1 MTEWLPLI
9 LYAAAHSAVP
19 LLIAGLGELITEKS
33 GVLNL
38 GVEGMMLV
46 GAVFAFIAASIS
58 GSLAF
63 GLLAAVVAGGLMAL
77 FFALLTVGLRA
88 NQVACGLALTIF
100 GAGLSAFVGLDFEG
114 KTLPGFV
121 IAADSPLAFLAH
133 DKLLHNVA
141 LLFGIVMLLL
151 TMRFLTSSR
160 AGLILRAC
168 GENHDAAKRMG
179 YPVSSIRAAAVVY
192 GGVMAA
198 LAGAY
203 LSVVYTPLW
212 AQGMTA
218 GRGWIVLALVVFA
231 SWRPMRLA
239 AGALLFGFVGILNFS
254 LQNWGVSIPPQFLAM
269 APYLATIAA
278 LTLISWKLRQ
288 NRPTDY
294 PSCLTRPLP
303 LAD

>member
-1 MTEWLPLI
+1 MEWLPLI

-38 GVEGMMLV
+38 GVEGLMLV
-46 GAVFAFIAASIS
+46 GAVFAFIVAHES
-58 GSLAF
+58 GSVVLGLTAAAF
-63 GLLAAVVAGGLMAL
+63 AGALMAL

-100 GAGLSAFVGLDFEG
+100 GAGFSAFVGLDYEG
-114 KTLPGFV
+114 KTLTAFSIGE
-121 IAADSPLAFLAH
+121 DSVLSFLAH
-133 DKLLHNVA
+133 DKLAHNLA
-141 LLFGIVMLLL
+141 LLFGIVMLFL
-151 TMRFLTSSR
+151 TWRFLNHSR

-179 YPVSSIRAAAVVY
+179 YRVSIIRAAAVVY
-192 GGVMAA
+192 GGVMCA

-203 LSVVYTPLW
+203 LSIVYTPLW
-212 AQGMTA
+212 AQDMTA

-231 SWRPMRLA
+231 SWRPLRLL
-239 AGALLFGFVGILNFS
+239 AGAMLFGFVGILNFS
-254 LQNWGVSIPPQFLAM
+254 LQNWGVNVSPQFLAM

-278 LTLISWKLRQ
+278 LTLISWKLK
-288 NRPTDY
+288 NRRGGDF
-294 PSCLTRPLP
+294 PSCIGKPLP
-303 LAD
+303 ISG

>member
-1 MTEWLPLI
+1 MEWLPLI

-46 GAVFAFIAASIS
+46 GAVFAFIVARDS
-58 GSLAF
+58 GSFAF
-63 GLLAAVVAGGLMAL
+63 GLLAAAFAGGVMAS
-77 FFALLTVGLRA
+77 FFAFLTVGLRA

-100 GAGLSAFVGLDFEG
+100 GAGFSAFVGLDYEG
-114 KTLPGFV
+114 KTLPAFA
-121 IAADSPLAFLAH
+121 IAEQSAYSFLAH
-133 DKLLHNVA
+133 DKLPHNLA
-141 LLFGIVMLLL
+141 LLFGIGML
-151 TMRFLTSSR
+151 FLTLYFLNHSR

-179 YPVSSIRAAAVVY
+179 YQVSYIRAAAVIY
-192 GGVMAA
+192 GGVMCA

-212 AQGMTA
+212 AQEMTA

-231 SWRPMRLA
+231 SWRPLRLL

-254 LQNWGVSIPPQFLAM
+254 LQNWGVSVAPQFLAM

-278 LTLISWKLRQ
+278 LTLISWKLRH
-288 NRPTDY
+288 RRGSDFPA
-294 PSCLTRPLP
+294 CLGRPLP
-303 LAD
+303 LGG